1 MVNPRALASMIGS
14 IGPSAP
20 LIREAARNVPTPMST
35 INKLGELDAAFDK
48 RVDELKPGARVAYD
62 LSTPTPKG
70 ETFMDRVATV
80 IDNPTAYAGSSA
92 PGKTPSIGINPNADR
107 AMFAHELGHLASQQT
122 DLGQLAANIRH
133 NPALKNALMGAV
145 LTLPGITAALQ
156 PGDED
161 MDEALAVAAL
171 ASAPAMIDEALATKN
186 GLAMMNQAGIRA
198 TLGQRGKLA
207 GGLLSYMAAPVI
219 AAVGGNIVGNQFDEN
234 TGEVPM

>member
-20 LIREAARNVPTPMST
+20 LIREAARNVPTPMSSVH
-35 INKLGELDAAFDK
+35 KFKELDDAFDK
-48 RVDELKPGARVAYD
+48 RVDQIKPGATAGYGRYQAVPEGD
-62 LSTPTPKG
+62 
-70 ETFMDRVATV
+70 TFMERVGTV

-92 PGKTPSIGINPNADR
+92 PGKTPSVSINPNSDR
-107 AMFAHELGHLASQQT
+107 ALYAHELGHIASQQT

-219 AAVGGNIVGNQFDEN
+219 AAVGGNIVGNQFDEE
-234 TGEVPM
+234 TGDVPM